1 MGSFSSRLSLAFT
14 ALACAMT
21 VSSASAQLPA
31 ISARQ
36 YTGGSVTMVVTGSI
50 QINDTVAIN
59 VPASFSDGEMTW
71 LQYGA
76 SGSPTPNLLITFTNG
91 EYGIGVG
98 LGKKIATA
106 EPQHCT
112 GTTQVTATTITGNYD
127 CKGVTSY
134 DGGTGSMGRVNIQ
147 VRFTAKT

>member
-1 MGSFSSRLSLAFT
+1 MRSFSSRFSLAF
-14 ALACAMT
+14 AVLAFAMT
-21 VSSASAQLPA
+21 VSSASAQVPA

-112 GTTQVTATTITGNYD
+112 GTTQVTATSITGNYD

-134 DGGTGSMGRVNIQ
+134 DGGTGNMGRVNIQ

>member
-1 MGSFSSRLSLAFT
+1 MRSFSSRFSLAFA
-14 ALACAMT
+14 ALAFAMT
-21 VSSASAQLPA
+21 VSSANAQAPA

-36 YTGGSVTMVVTGSI
+36 YTGGTVILVVTGSI

-59 VPASFSDGEMTW
+59 VPASISDGEMTW

-76 SGSPTPNLLITFTNG
+76 SGSPTPNLLITFSNG

-98 LGKKIATA
+98 LGKKVATA

-112 GTTQVTATTITGNYD
+112 GTTQVTATSITGNYD

-134 DGGTGSMGRVNIQ
+134 DGGTGSMGNVTIKVQ
-147 VRFTAKT
+147 FTAKT